1 MTQDNWKNTKV
12 IAGLLVLLSLLV
24 IFMDVAIAIV
34 DKAIVPITS
43 KVKEDCSTVLVF
55 SILFVIAAYLAN
67 GYLIY
72 KKNYLK
78 QPGHS
83 VYLFAIVLAFYT
95 LFRGNDH
102 YIFYGIGKV
111 AYVDVSFA
119 TVCFLEILSYFI
131 PVNRRKIPNAS
142 EIGFVSD
149 NPSRIDEIGRKD
161 YAELLIGKICSS
173 YKSGSLGEGSMTIL
187 LNERFGAGKTTFFY
201 LLEDSAKGKLRT
213 CVFKPWQTSDGEG
226 IIQELLKLLEEQYAI
241 SSQLGKQLEGYS
253 KLLAGSKAKNVLDFV
268 SHLLNERNSLARRY
282 ELIKKMLKNIN
293 DPLIVFVDDVDRLQ
307 AEELLSLLK
316 LLRDAADFPNIIY
329 IVAADKEAMSQM
341 LAIKGIKDADEY
353 LKKFFN
359 FELLFPMDDSYIHSL
374 LITKIENTL
383 SQYSMV
389 RYSISSLEKDLI
401 STQYVRSVFYSPR
414 DVYRFINLL
423 SYTLDLFQRYG
434 VLQDVHVPDLLKL
447 LIIQFICPKIYKILR
462 DEMDVLLDVKLD
474 EGRIHLKEEYK
485 DIIISRQR
493 KKELDDLIKDVQ
505 VKTDQQVST
514 DKSADEIEKMTL
526 FDIPAR
532 ERPNNEDVVSD
543 LLRDMFYD
551 TQNYRTKDRICFLAE
566 YFKFFAGKYSKREL
580 SSQYMKD
587 LIELPSEAKFEET
600 MNLAI
605 NQGKAE
611 FLVHKLKQYIEDKTI
626 KKDIPY
632 VLKRCI
638 MIQDAVYHDWAQR
651 QSLGK
656 DPIDYFQMDQFQAV
670 YMNLLIVDKKNVIV
684 ASEEISR
691 VEALYA
697 ENKLFVWLAASL
709 AIRTSDNYDMLFVY
723 GQKLHIKLKENLI
736 RRFITEELS
745 ENPFEIE
752 KIKAIPMLKSM
763 DRAYWNKQFKK
774 YVSDSP
780 EPMAWLYIL
789 LKPSGNLLAW
799 NFDYYHNLVEEGS
812 LYSYASDII
821 GFDISQEL
829 SSDLHEVSG
838 MHNGAALSAVN
849 FSHHPFLVEA
859 KKWWDAKKEKSKE

>member
-55 SILFVIAAYLAN
+55 FILFVIAAYLAN

-119 TVCFLEILSYFI
+119 TVCILEILSYFI

-316 LLRDAADFPNIIY
+316 LLRDAVDFPNIIY

-383 SQYSMV
+383 SQYSMLK
-389 RYSISSLEKDLI
+389 YSISSLEKDLL
-401 STQYVRSVFYSPR
+401 STQYVRNVFYSPR

-462 DEMDVLLDVKLD
+462 DEMNVLFDVKGD
-474 EGRIHLKEEYK
+474 EGIIHLKEEYK

-493 KKELDDLIKDVQ
+493 KKELEDLIKEVQ
-505 VKTDQQVST
+505 VKTDQQVAT
-514 DKSADEIEKMTL
+514 DKSADEIDNMTL
-526 FDIPAR
+526 FDIPVR
-532 ERPNNEDVVSD
+532 ERPNNEDIVSD

-587 LIELPSEAKFEET
+587 LMELPSEANFEET

-638 MIQDAVYHDWAQR
+638 MIHDAVYRDWAKK
-651 QSLGK
+651 QSFGK
-656 DPIDYFQMDQFQAV
+656 DPIDYLQIDQFHVV
-670 YMNLLIVDKKNVIV
+670 YMNLLIVDKKGIITDLQ
-684 ASEEISR
+684 EIER
-691 VEALYA
+691 VKALYS
-697 ENKLFVWLAASL
+697 ENNLYTWLAASL
-709 AIRTSDNYDMLFVY
+709 KLPIDVNNDMLFLY
-723 GQKLHIKLKENLI
+723 GQELHIKLKENLI

-745 ENPFEIE
+745 ENPFEIN

-763 DRAYWNKQFKK
+763 YSAYWNEQFKK

-780 EPMAWLYIL
+780 EPMAWLFIL
-789 LKPSGNLLAW
+789 LKPSGNTLEK
-799 NFDYYHNLVEEGS
+799 NFEYYHNLVGKESWNNYAKDS
-812 LYSYASDII
+812 LGLD
-821 GFDISQEL
+821 L
-829 SSDLHEVSG
+829 SKEMNSDLAYISVMNDVAS
-838 MHNGAALSAVN
+838 LSTTGFN
-849 FSHHPFLVEA
+849 HHPFLVEA
-859 KKWWDAKKEKSKE
+859 KKWWNARKGKK

>member
-119 TVCFLEILSYFI
+119 TVCILEILSYFI

-282 ELIKKMLKNIN
+282 ELIKKILKNIN

-359 FELLFPMDDSYIHSL
+359 FELLFPMDDSYLSSL
-374 LITKIENTL
+374 LKEQVENTL
-383 SQYSMV
+383 TYFYGTK
-389 RYSISSLEKDLI
+389 YSINTIEKEIL
-401 STQYVRSVFYSPR
+401 SAQYVRSVFNSPR

-423 SYTLDLFQRYG
+423 SYSLDLFKRFN
-434 VLQDVHVPDLLKL
+434 VLEDVHISDLLKL
-447 LIIQFICPKIYKILR
+447 LIIQFISPMVYKILR
-462 DEMDVLLDVKLD
+462 DEMDLLFDVKGD
-474 EGRIHLKEEYK
+474 EGRIHLKDGYK
-485 DIIISRQR
+485 EIIISRQR
-493 KKELDDLIKDVQ
+493 KKELEDLKEHVRIK
-505 VKTDQQVST
+505 TSQQVTSN
-514 DKSADEIEKMTL
+514 DIADEVDDMTL
-526 FDIPAR
+526 FDIPVR
-532 ERPNNEDVVSD
+532 ERPNNEDIVSD

-551 TQNYRTKDRICFLAE
+551 TLNYQTKDRICYLAE

-587 LIELPSEAKFEET
+587 LMELPSEAKFEET

-611 FLVHKLKQYIEDKTI
+611 FMVHKLKQYIEDKTI
-626 KKDIPY
+626 NKDIPY

-638 MIQDAVYHDWAQR
+638 MIQDAVYRDWAKK
-651 QSLGK
+651 QSFGK
-656 DPIDYFQMDQFQAV
+656 DPIDYLQIDQFHVV
-670 YMNLLIVDKKNVIV
+670 YMNLLIVDKKGIITDLQ
-684 ASEEISR
+684 EIER
-691 VEALYA
+691 VKALYA
-697 ENKLFVWLAASL
+697 ENNLYIWLAASL
-709 AIRTSDNYDMLFVY
+709 KLPIDVNHDMLFVY
-723 GQKLHIKLKENLI
+723 GQELHIKLKENLI

-745 ENPFEIE
+745 ETPFEIN
-752 KIKAIPMLKSM
+752 KIKTIPMLKSM
-763 DRAYWNKQFKK
+763 HRAYWDEQFKK

-789 LKPSGNLLAW
+789 LKPSGDLLAW
-799 NFDYYHNLVEEGS
+799 NYEYYHNLVEES
-812 LYSYASDII
+812 TLYSYASDII

-838 MHNGAALSAVN
+838 MHNGAALSSAN

-859 KKWWDAKKEKSKE
+859 RKWWDARNEKK